1 MDSMQQLYLLPS
13 SGRGKGEGPPISFT
27 PAHLLQKR
35 PYRNPVASEDR
46 E

>member
-13 SGRGKGEGPPISFT
+13 SGRGKGEGPPIFFT

-35 PYRNPVASEDR
+35 PYRNPAGSR
-46 E
+46 GRG